1 MLGSIKDLQVSMP
14 PEILIS
20 QANIGKAGFME
31 DKRRAA
37 PDFLTNFDAEFPLNV
52 FAGLLRDNCLWEY
65 EPYLRDFIQK
75 YILHGLALCVCVSF
89 ILLVVH

>member
-20 QANIGKAGFME
+20 QTNIAKAGFME

-37 PDFLTNFDAEFPLNV
+37 PDFLTNFDAEFHLMCLLDFWGTTV
-52 FAGLLRDNCLWEY
+52 FGNMNH
-65 EPYLRDFIQK
+65 I
-75 YILHGLALCVCVSF
+75 
-89 ILLVVH
+89 